1 MLDRLSKKY
10 PDYFIGIAVHNNDPM
25 VVAEYDTG
33 IRGLSGFT
41 GFPSATVGRTAIID
55 PLAIESNFFSRI
67 AEAPKSVIK
76 VGASYDESTRKMLV
90 SPKITFKANASGSYK
105 MAVVIVEDSVRGTA
119 SGYAQANY
127 YSGGGNGP
135 MGGYENLPSTIP
147 ASQMTYNHVARVL
160 AGGFKGTALPKT
172 SYKKDD
178 VVYTNFEITL
188 PAGINV
194 ENIHIVPIL
203 FAPSGLIDNGAKAT
217 LEEAVAEGF
226 VLGANDVTFNGDVF
240 VYPNPVSYTSIID
253 LTLDNPAEVS
263 VDIFDI
269 SGKVVASKN
278 YGKLSGKNEL
288 LLNASDFNNGTYLAR
303 IKAGTQEITKNIV
316 VQK

>member
-1 MLDRLSKKY
+1 M
-10 PDYFIGIAVHNNDPM
+10 
-25 VVAEYDTG
+25 
-33 IRGLSGFT
+33 
-41 GFPSATVGRTAIID
+41 
-55 PLAIESNFFSRI
+55 
-67 AEAPKSVIK
+67 
-76 VGASYDESTRKMLV
+76 
-90 SPKITFKANASGSYK
+90 
-105 MAVVIVEDSVRGTA
+105 
-119 SGYAQANY
+119 
-127 YSGGGNGP
+127 
-135 MGGYENLPSTIP
+135 
-147 ASQMTYNHVARVL
+147 
-160 AGGFKGTALPKT
+160 
-172 SYKKDD
+172 
-178 VVYTNFEITL
+178 
-188 PAGINV
+188 
-194 ENIHIVPIL
+194 
-203 FAPSGLIDNGAKAT
+203 
-217 LEEAVAEGF
+217 EEAVAEGF